1 MDKQNSLVLLSSEVM
16 ISEESKLHPVFLTV
30 QFLLASNA
38 GNANREGISKAFI
51 DDVVARHE
59 VFECLP
65 MYVDMERLLEGDF
78 EHLTHLFSRETKSF
92 GTVQFGSLTNFY
104 EETDEDGVTSLY
116 AEARF
121 PKRELEACTR
131 LVELYERGMLCVSLE
146 VRYVKEHTFMKDG
159 VMFID
164 AHEDNAL
171 TGMCIVS
178 HPAEIRAT
186 ALTMVAENSL
196 TITEG
201 EEHEDRGE
209 TDLKD
214 KEKMTAE
221 VTEEAQETAVA
232 EETNEAAPEAEAVVV
247 AEDAPAEDEEE
258 NESEPEA
265 EADPEDNDPEDRANA
280 EVQDAQAEVLE
291 HSVDTHESVE
301 NWGGEPVHVLEVRE
315 RVIETLEQAENV
327 IAEKD
332 QKINE
337 LETRIAELEQIEKD
351 YNAIIAEREAQAL
364 AEKQAKAQA
373 FAEKQG
379 LDVTDV
385 AVAEAISALDYA
397 KIAELTMAQVKGEE
411 PEAKEEPAQMITLAS
426 FVELDVGEQN
436 SYGGLLNRRN
446 K

>member
-1 MDKQNSLVLLSSEVM
+1 
-16 ISEESKLHPVFLTV
+16 
-30 QFLLASNA
+30 
-38 GNANREGISKAFI
+38 
-51 DDVVARHE
+51 
-59 VFECLP
+59 
-65 MYVDMERLLEGDF
+65 
-78 EHLTHLFSRETKSF
+78 
-92 GTVQFGSLTNFY
+92 
-104 EETDEDGVTSLY
+104 
-116 AEARF
+116 
-121 PKRELEACTR
+121 
-131 LVELYERGMLCVSLE
+131 
-146 VRYVKEHTFMKDG
+146 
-159 VMFID
+159 
-164 AHEDNAL
+164 
-171 TGMCIVS
+171 
-178 HPAEIRAT
+178 
-186 ALTMVAENSL
+186 MVAENSF

-221 VTEEAQETAVA
+221 VTEDVQETAVA
-232 EETNEAAPEAEAVVV
+232 EETEEAPAAEEAEVVTI
-247 AEDAPAEDEEE
+247 AEDTPDEDEGEE
-258 NESEPEA
+258 VTEPEDKS
-265 EADPEDNDPEDRANA
+265 EEEDPEDRANA

-291 HSVDTHESVE
+291 HSVDVHESVE
-301 NWGGEPVHVLEVRE
+301 NWGGEPLHVTEVRE
-315 RVIETLEQAENV
+315 RVVETLEQAENV

-397 KIAELTMAQVKGEE
+397 KIAELTMAQAKDEE

>member
-38 GNANREGISKAFI
+38 GNANREGVTKAFI

-78 EHLTHLFSRETKSF
+78 THLTHLYSRENKTF

-131 LVELYERGMLCVSLE
+131 LVELYEAGMLCVSLE
-146 VRYVKEHTFMKDG
+146 VRYNPEHTVKKDG

-265 EADPEDNDPEDRANA
+265 EADPEDDDPEDRANA

-301 NWGGEPVHVLEVRE
+301 NWGDEPVHVLEVRE

-397 KIAELTMAQVKGEE
+397 KIAELTMAQVKDEE